1 MSDAAGLKSDTTR
14 EELPER
20 RLVEP
25 QCQHA
30 GQYAKCMAAAI
41 AGAESFALGPRRTLA
56 ARLGR
61 SRSGLRWPVCAVSRF
76 AEKGERV
83 IAPSVTPS

>member
-1 MSDAAGLKSDTTR
+1 MRDCR
-14 EELPER
+14 VVER
-20 RLVEP
+20 FESLVEA

-30 GQYAKCMAAAI
+30 SRAASGGVAGI

-61 SRSGLRWPVCAVSRF
+61 SRSGLRWPGCAVSRF
-76 AEKGERV
+76 AE
-83 IAPSVTPS
+83 

>member
-1 MSDAAGLKSDTTR
+1 MRDCR
-14 EELPER
+14 VVER
-20 RLVEP
+20 FESLVEA

-30 GQYAKCMAAAI
+30 GRAASSAVAGI

-61 SRSGLRWPVCAVSRF
+61 SRSGLRWPGYAVSRF
-76 AEKGERV
+76 AE
-83 IAPSVTPS
+83 